1 MILILDSFIESSTD
15 VEYDVSHFWVHR
27 DNILF
32 FFYNHR
38 DNILNI
44 PN

>member
-15 VEYDVSHFWVHR
+15 VEYDVSHFGV
-27 DNILF
+27 
-32 FFYNHR
+32 HR